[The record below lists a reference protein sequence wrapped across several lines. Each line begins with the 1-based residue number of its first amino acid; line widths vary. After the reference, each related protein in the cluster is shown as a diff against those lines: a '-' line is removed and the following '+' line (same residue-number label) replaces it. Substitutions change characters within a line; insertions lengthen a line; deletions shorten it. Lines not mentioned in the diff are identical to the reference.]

1 MVGRWGRSNC
11 VHAFA
16 GGALY
21 VQAKHKDYVG
31 DYCLAMPMS
40 TDAAIIFGR
49 ELFGEPKKQATTTL
63 ERKGNTITGSCVR
76 HGKPIISLTATMEKK
91 ESTTESGFVNFHYKY
106 LPKSDGHGLEWDPV
120 LVMATF
126 KTKVTLAEKGRGTLT
141 LGNTVHDPLGEIEIV
156 QLLSASYTE
165 GDIYSRCQTLAQINA
180 AHLPF
185 RVVEEGKRSC
195 DGPKVGAPNAKCH
208 HATAPLREWGSG
220 RVGDAASGCPLPVSP
235 IPRFPVSPIHAA
247 FFIAAGERC
256 HCWPWLRMRLLIKPG
271 IFLVS

>member
-1 MVGRWGRSNC
+1 MGFVKTREEIARLQATLAEPHFFSAQMLTIQYLTKPEIIRHVLPPGLQPTDQPLVTAMVGRWGRSNC

-76 HGKPIISLTATMEKK
+76 HGKPIISLAATMEKT

-106 LPKSDGHGLEWDPV
+106 LPKSDGQGLEWDPM

-126 KTKVTLAEKGRGTLT
+126 KTKVTLAEKGKGTLT

-180 AHLPF
+180 AEFMPYAY
-185 RVVEEGKRSC
+185 GKI
-195 DGPKVGAPNAKCH
+195 DDW
-208 HATAPLREWGSG
+208 TALNNE
-220 RVGDAASGCPLPVSP
+220 
-235 IPRFPVSPIHAA
+235 
-247 FFIAAGERC
+247 AGE
-256 HCWPWLRMRLLIKPG
+256 PWGQVR
-271 IFLVS
+271 VA